1 MPAMKRRHVL
11 ALGLSSL
18 LPFPLKAQS
27 KYPDRAVRLVVPF
40 APGGD
45 GDIIGRLWAKH
56 ASPHLG
62 GNIVVENKP
71 GAGGAIGA
79 GEVARSSPDG
89 YSLLLGTTTTQIV
102 NPATLPTAPYD
113 ALKDFTLVGIVSINP
128 TCVVVNPSLGIQSLK
143 QLVERIKA
151 EPGKFSYGS
160 AGPGTITNLTGE
172 LLKRIGGGLQMTH
185 VPYKGGAPAMQDL
198 IAGHIPVIT
207 PILTSAV
214 IAQHR
219 AGRARILA
227 VNSDERL
234 KTAPDLPTAVES
246 GMPELRVM
254 VFNAVFTPAGVPQ
267 PVLEALKSANT
278 KALAEQGLRDDLQK
292 AGAELFTGP
301 DAGKFIA
308 DEVTRWT
315 SLIKAMGFRNQ

>member
-1 MPAMKRRHVL
+1 MPGMQRRQVL

-18 LPFPLKAQS
+18 VPFSLKAQG

-45 GDIIGRLWAKH
+45 GDIIGRLWAKY
-56 ASPHLG
+56 ASAHLG

-79 GEVARSSPDG
+79 GEVARASPDG

-102 NPATLPTAPYD
+102 NPATLPTPPYD

-128 TCVVVNPSLGIQSLK
+128 TCVVVNPSLGIQTLK
-143 QLVERIKA
+143 QLVERVKA

-172 LLKRIGGGLQMTH
+172 LLKRVGGIQMVH

-246 GMPELRVM
+246 GMPEMRVM
-254 VFNAVFTPAGVPQ
+254 VFNAVFTPAGVPGA
-267 PVLEALKSANT
+267 VLEALKSANT
-278 KALAEQGLRDDLQK
+278 KALGEAGLRDDLQK

-301 DAGKFIA
+301 DAAKFIA
-308 DEVTRWT
+308 DEVARWT
-315 SLIKAMGFRNQ
+315 SLIKAMGFKSQ